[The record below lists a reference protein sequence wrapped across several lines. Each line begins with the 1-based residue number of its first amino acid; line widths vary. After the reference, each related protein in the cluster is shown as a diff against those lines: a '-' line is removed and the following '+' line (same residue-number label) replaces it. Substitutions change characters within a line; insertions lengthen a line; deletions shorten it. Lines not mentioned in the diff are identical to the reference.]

1 MTVFVTLL
9 MKVIPLYT
17 NMLLGFVAGKWL
29 KVDRQSIGALMIYII
44 APMVFFHG
52 IAKMEVTPLVLTVP
66 LLSFVLSCIISYPA
80 YRFARHVYADSRPN
94 IIAVA
99 AGTGNIGY
107 FGLPIAMLLFDQQTV
122 GIYLI
127 LMVGISVFEASIG
140 FYITAKGQHSARESF
155 MKTLRVPVIHS
166 LVLGA
171 GFSMAGLTLPPM
183 VDEFLGWF
191 GGAYV
196 VLGMM
201 MIGLG
206 LSSLKKLAIDW
217 GFIGILFTA
226 RFVAW
231 PLLALAVVALDTYVL
246 GFYGEGV
253 HQSVLLISF
262 MPLSAN
268 AVAIASVLKC
278 EPEKMATASFLSAVV
293 AIIYVPLMVALVL

>member
-1 MTVFVTLL
+1 MTVFSALL
-9 MKVIPLYT
+9 MKVIPLYAI
-17 NMLLGFVAGKWL
+17 MLLGFVAGKWL
-29 KVDRQSIGALMIYII
+29 KVDRASVAMLMIYII

-52 IAKMEVTPLVLTVP
+52 IAKMEVTWLVLTIP
-66 LLSFVLSCIISYPA
+66 LLSFVLSCVVAYPV
-80 YRFARHVYADSRPN
+80 YRFARHVYSDSRPN

-107 FGLPIAMLLFDQQTV
+107 FGLPIAMLLFDEQTV

-140 FYITAKGQHSARESF
+140 FYITAKGQHTARESF

-171 GFSMAGLTLPPM
+171 AFSMAGLTLPPLA
-183 VDEFLGWF
+183 DELFRWF
-191 GGAYV
+191 EGAYV

-226 RFVAW
+226 RHIIW
-231 PLLALAVVALDTYVL
+231 PLVAAAVVLLDKHVL
-246 GFYGEGV
+246 GLYGEGV